1 MNRFSKSNI
10 ELKNRILEQLRP
22 QFQSIDAIALQ
33 NTAKILDAFRTHK
46 VSDYDFR
53 QTTGYGYGDNGRDK
67 LDAVWADIFG
77 APAALVRNQF
87 ASGTHALAT
96 ALFGVLRP
104 GDELLSL
111 TGTPYD
117 TLRTVIG
124 VPDPAPG
131 CLTEFGIRY
140 RETPFEQAM
149 QMDTIASVIAPETKL
164 VLIQRSCGY
173 SLRHSLSVS
182 EIAGICSAIK
192 AAKPDCIVM
201 VDNCYGEFTETQEP
215 TDVGVDLIAGSL
227 IKNPGGGIAPTG
239 GYIAGRKDLVE
250 LAASRLTAPGIGAE
264 VGSSIDGYRLYYQ
277 GLFLAPHTTAQAMKS
292 ALFAAAFFGAL
303 GYSVHPKCDE
313 VRHDIIQGIELRSPE
328 KLIAFCRGL
337 QKYSP
342 VDSHL
347 KPEPAPMPG
356 YADPVVMAGGTFV
369 QGSSIELSADGPL
382 REPYAVYLQGG
393 LTFEH
398 ALLALLGAA
407 DEMNREKGSH

>member
-1 MNRFSKSNI
+1 MNRFPKQSI
-10 ELKNRILEQLRP
+10 ELKNQILDQMQSQL
-22 QFQSIDAIALQ
+22 QAIDEIALQ
-33 NTAKILDAFRTHK
+33 NTARILDAFRAHK
-46 VSDYDFR
+46 VSDFDFR
-53 QTTGYGYGDNGRDK
+53 QTTGYGYGDHGRDK

-77 APAALVRNQF
+77 APAALVRTQF
-87 ASGTHALAT
+87 VSGTHALAT

-124 VPDPAPG
+124 VPDPVPG

-140 RETPFEQAM
+140 RETAFEQALH
-149 QMDTIASVIAPETKL
+149 PETIGAVL
-164 VLIQRSCGY
+164 TPETRMVLIQRSCGY
-173 SLRHSLSVS
+173 SLRHSLSVV
-182 EIAGICSAIK
+182 EIARICSAIK
-192 AAKPDCIVM
+192 SAKPECVVL
-201 VDNCYGEFTETQEP
+201 VDNCYGEFTETFEP
-215 TDVGVDLIAGSL
+215 NSVGADLTAGSL
-227 IKNPGGGIAPTG
+227 IKNPGGGIAPAG
-239 GYIAGRKDLVE
+239 GYIAGRTDLVE

-264 VGSSIDGYRLYYQ
+264 VGSSVDGYRLLYQ

-292 ALFAAAFFGAL
+292 ALFAAAFFAAI
-303 GYSVHPKCDE
+303 GYAVHPAHDV
-313 VRHDIIQGIELRSPE
+313 VRHDIIQGIELRTPE
-328 KLIAFCRGL
+328 KLTAFCRGL

-356 YADPVVMAGGTFV
+356 YPDPVVMAGGTFV

-382 REPYAVYLQGG
+382 RAPYAVYLQGG

-398 ALLALLGAA
+398 AILAILGAA
-407 DEMNREKGSH
+407 DEMTKSTGAE

>member
-1 MNRFSKSNI
+1 MNRFPKQII
-10 ELKNRILEQLRP
+10 EMKDRILNQLQP
-22 QFQSIDAIALQ
+22 QFKAIDEIALQ
-33 NTAKILDAFRTHK
+33 NTARILDAFRTHK
-46 VSDYDFR
+46 VSDNDFR

-67 LDAVWADIFG
+67 LDRVWADIFG

-131 CLTEFGIRY
+131 CLAEFGIRY
-140 RETPFEQAM
+140 RETPFEQAL
-149 QMDTIASVIAPETKL
+149 QPETVGAVLAPETRL

-173 SLRHSLSVS
+173 SLRHSLSVT
-182 EIAGICSAIK
+182 EIARLCSAIK
-192 AAKPDCIVM
+192 LAKPNCVIM
-201 VDNCYGEFTETQEP
+201 VDNCYGEFTEVCEP
-215 TDVGVDLIAGSL
+215 NAVGADLAVGSL
-227 IKNPGGGIAPTG
+227 IKNPGGGIVPTG
-239 GYIAGRKDLVE
+239 GYIAGRADLVE

-264 VGSSIDGYRLYYQ
+264 VGSSVDGYRLFYQ

-292 ALFAAAFFGAL
+292 AVFAAAFFADL
-303 GYSVHPKCDE
+303 GYSVHPSSE
-313 VRHDIIQGIELRSPE
+313 VVRNDIIQGIELRTPE
-328 KLIAFCRGL
+328 KLTAFCRGL

-342 VDSHL
+342 VDSHV

-382 REPYAVYLQGG
+382 RAPYAVYLQGG

-398 ALLALLGAA
+398 AVLALLGAA
-407 DEMNREKGSH
+407 DEMAGSADQN

>member
-1 MNRFSKSNI
+1 MNRFSQSNI

-33 NTAKILDAFRTHK
+33 NTAKILDAFRAHK

-140 RETPFEQAM
+140 RETPFEQAT
-149 QMDTIASVIAPETKL
+149 QPETIASVIAPETRL

-201 VDNCYGEFTETQEP
+201 VDNCYGEFTETLEP
-215 TDVGVDLIAGSL
+215 TDVEVDLIAGSL

-239 GYIAGRKDLVE
+239 GYIAGRADLVE

-264 VGSSIDGYRLYYQ
+264 VGSSIDGYRLFYQ

-303 GYSVHPKCDE
+303 GYSVHPKFDE

-407 DEMNREKGSH
+407 DEMHREKGSH

>member
-1 MNRFSKSNI
+1 VNRFPQTII
-10 ELKNRILEQLRP
+10 ERKNQIIEKLSP
-22 QFQSIDAIALQ
+22 QFKAIDEIALQ
-33 NTAKILDAFRTHK
+33 NTARILDAFRQHK
-46 VSDYDFR
+46 VSDFDFR
-53 QTTGYGYGDNGRDK
+53 QTTGYGYGDSGRDK
-67 LDAVWADIFG
+67 LDAIWADIFG
-77 APAALVRNQF
+77 APAALVRSHF

-104 GDELLSL
+104 GDELLAL

-117 TLRTVIG
+117 TLRSVIG
-124 VPDPAPG
+124 VPTPTPG
-131 CLTEFGIRY
+131 CLTEFGIHY
-140 RETPFEQAM
+140 RETPFEQALH
-149 QMDTIASVIAPETKL
+149 PETIKDVLAPSTRL

-173 SLRHSLSVS
+173 SLRHSLSVA
-182 EIAGICSAIK
+182 EISAICSAIK
-192 AAKPDCIVM
+192 AVRPDCVVM
-201 VDNCYGEFTETQEP
+201 VDNCYGEFTETSEP
-215 TDVGVDLIAGSL
+215 TSVGVDLAVGSL

-239 GYIAGRKDLVE
+239 GYIAGRGDLVE

-264 VGSSIDGYRLYYQ
+264 VGSSVGGYRLFYQ

-292 ALFAAAFFGAL
+292 ALFAAAYFGSL
-303 GYSVHPKCDE
+303 GYSVHPASDV
-313 VRHDIIQGIELRSPE
+313 VRHDIIQGIELCTAE
-328 KLIAFCRGL
+328 KLTAFCRGL

-382 REPYAVYLQGG
+382 RPPYAVYLQGG

-398 ALLALLGAA
+398 ALLALMGAA
-407 DEMNREKGSH
+407 DEMARTSQD

>member
-1 MNRFSKSNI
+1 MKRFSS
-10 ELKNRILEQLRP
+10 ELLMLKEQILMQLQP
-22 QFQSIDAIALQ
+22 QFQVIDAIALQ
-33 NTAKILDAFRTHK
+33 NTARILDTFRAHK

-53 QTTGYGYGDNGRDK
+53 QTTGYGYGDGGRDK
-67 LDAVWADIFG
+67 LDAVWAQIFG

-87 ASGTHALAT
+87 VSGTHALAT

-117 TLRTVIG
+117 TLKTVIG
-124 VPDPAPG
+124 VPDPVPG
-131 CLTEFGIRY
+131 CLVEFGVKY

-149 QMDTIASVIAPETKL
+149 KPDTISEVLHSETRL

-173 SLRHSLSVS
+173 SLRHSLSVA
-182 EIAGICSAIK
+182 EIAALCTAIK
-192 AAKPDCIVM
+192 TARPKCIVM
-201 VDNCYGEFTETQEP
+201 VDNCYGEFTEEMEP
-215 TDVGVDLIAGSL
+215 TAVGADLAVGSL

-239 GYIAGRKDLVE
+239 GYIAGREDLVE

-264 VGSSIDGYRLYYQ
+264 VGSFVDGYRLFYQ

-292 ALFAAAFFGAL
+292 ALFAAAFFEAQ
-303 GYSVHPKCDE
+303 GYPVHPSASC
-313 VRHDIIQGIELRSPE
+313 VRHDIIQGIELGRAE
-328 KLIAFCRGL
+328 KLVAFCRGL

-356 YADPVVMAGGTFV
+356 YPDPVVMAGGTFV
-369 QGSSIELSADGPL
+369 QGSSIELSADGPM
-382 REPYAVYLQGG
+382 RPPYAVYLQGG

-398 ALLALLGAA
+398 AVLALLGAA
-407 DEMNREKGSH
+407 DEMTRSGQER

>member
-1 MNRFSKSNI
+1 MNRFSPDIIQK
-10 ELKNRILEQLRP
+10 KDQILDQLRP
-22 QFQSIDAIALQ
+22 QFQAIDDIALQ
-33 NTAKILDAFRTHK
+33 NTARILDAFRTHK

-67 LDAVWADIFG
+67 LDAVWAEIFG

-87 ASGTHALAT
+87 VSGTHALAT

-104 GDELLSL
+104 GDELLAL

-131 CLTEFGIRY
+131 CLTEFGVQY
-140 RETPFEQAM
+140 RETPFEIVM
-149 QMDTIASVIAPETKL
+149 QPEKIHEVLAPNTKL

-173 SLRHSLSVS
+173 SLRHSLSVK
-182 EIAGICSAIK
+182 EIGKMCSAIK
-192 AAKPDCIVM
+192 QAKPDCIVM
-201 VDNCYGEFTETQEP
+201 VDNCYGEFTETSEP
-215 TDVGVDLIAGSL
+215 NHAGADLTAGSL

-239 GYIAGRKDLVE
+239 GYIAGRADLVE

-264 VGSSIDGYRLYYQ
+264 VGSSVDGYRLFYQ

-292 ALFAAAFFGAL
+292 ALFAAAFFASM
-303 GYSVHPKCDE
+303 GYAVHPSSDR
-313 VRHDIIQGIELRSPE
+313 VRHDIIQGIELRTPE
-328 KLIAFCRGL
+328 KLTAFCRGL

-382 REPYAVYLQGG
+382 RAPYAVYLQGG

-407 DEMNREKGSH
+407 NEMAAADPGK

>member
-1 MNRFSKSNI
+1 VNQFPQPII
-10 ELKNRILEQLRP
+10 ELKNQILDQLRS
-22 QFQSIDAIALQ
+22 QFQAIDEIALQ
-33 NTAKILDAFRTHK
+33 NTARVLDAFRLHQ
-46 VSDYDFR
+46 VSDNDFR
-53 QTTGYGYGDNGRDK
+53 QTTGYGYGDVGRDK
-67 LDAVWADIFG
+67 LDVVWADIFG
-77 APAALVRNQF
+77 SQAALVRNQF
-87 ASGTHALAT
+87 VSGTHALAT

-124 VPDPAPG
+124 VPNPVPG
-131 CLTEFGIRY
+131 CLTEFGVRY

-149 QMDTIASVIAPETKL
+149 HQETIGDILAPETRL

-182 EIAGICSAIK
+182 EIACICSAIK
-192 AAKPDCIVM
+192 VAKPDCVVM
-201 VDNCYGEFTETQEP
+201 VDNCYGEFTETCEP
-215 TDVGVDLIAGSL
+215 NSVGVDLTAGSL

-239 GYIAGRKDLVE
+239 GYIAGRADLVE

-264 VGSSIDGYRLYYQ
+264 VGSSVDGYRLFYQ

-292 ALFAAAFFGAL
+292 ALFAAAFFAAL
-303 GYSVHPKCDE
+303 GYPVHPSCDV
-313 VRHDIIQGIELRSPE
+313 VRHDIIQGIELRTPE
-328 KLIAFCRGL
+328 KLTAFCRGL

-342 VDSHL
+342 VDSHV

-356 YADPVVMAGGTFV
+356 YPDPVVMAGGTFV

-398 ALLALLGAA
+398 ALLALMGAA
-407 DEMNREKGSH
+407 NEMNRTAGAE